1 MKNVFTILGLLIAT
15 MGGAQIASLNG
26 TGTVS
31 ESEVRI
37 SGMKISVK
45 VDSAEDL
52 ENTFTMK
59 DIEEAI
65 DIPSQNEN
73 ISFEI
78 ICNDSAVTEG
88 VSKSVSYKA
97 KGSTND
103 RKQFL
108 KTVKRIRKAAITYY
122 NNKK

>member
-1 MKNVFTILGLLIAT
+1 MKNVFTILGLLITT
-15 MGGAQIASLNG
+15 MGGAQIASLDG

-31 ESEVRI
+31 KTEVKISE
-37 SGMKISVK
+37 MKISVK

-52 ENTFTMK
+52 ENTFTME

-78 ICNDSAVTEG
+78 ICNDSSVTEG

-97 KGSTND
+97 KGNTSD
-103 RKQFL
+103 KKHFL
-108 KTVKRIRKAAITYY
+108 KTVERIREASIAYY